1 MLAKGITSISLC
13 PDLGN
18 TPAIVNRKT
27 GAMFINQ
34 KKWKNIP
41 FNERMFII
49 LHELGHIV
57 KNTKNEFE
65 ADQFAF
71 QEYAKLGLSLKDSV
85 DAMAKVL
92 SYANPQH
99 YDRTVVQ
106 LNRALD
112 YDHKVNH
119 QPLKQVPMFKSDEIN
134 PGNTHEAFLDGFYGG
149 IHESF
154 LGFGKKPGI
163 IRTLIDNRQENKEN
177 RIEGRQNKR
186 SIIAEARADKIRSKG
201 NAAEILAEQGINQND
216 FGNTIASGIG
226 DLGAGVAA
234 ALGGGSGKMGGLM
247 DGILG
252 SLGDGSGADGAKAP
266 EEQKNSKTTW
276 IIVSVIVVVIIAGAV
291 IYFTGKKGKK

>member
-34 KKWKNIP
+34 KVWKKIP

-57 KNTKNEFE
+57 LNTKNEFA

-71 QEYAKLGLSLKDSV
+71 EQYANLGLSLKDSV
-85 DAMAKVL
+85 DAMAQVL

-106 LNRALD
+106 LNRALA
-112 YDHKVNH
+112 YDHKVNN
-119 QPLKQVPMFKSDEIN
+119 QPKKTFPMFTTQEIN
-134 PGNTHEAFLDGFYGG
+134 SANSHDAFLEGFYGG
-149 IHESF
+149 NHESF

-163 IRTLIDNRQENKEN
+163 VRTLITNRQENKQTKL
-177 RIEGRQNKR
+177 EGKNYKKQTL
-186 SIIAEARADKIRSKG
+186 ADARADKIRSKG
-201 NAAEILAEQGINQND
+201 TAAEILAEQGLNQND

-234 ALGGGSGKMGGLM
+234 ALGGGAGKQGSMMEGL
-247 DGILG
+247 LG
-252 SLGDGSGADGAKAP
+252 SLGGGSGAGGAKTP
-266 EEQKNSKTTW
+266 EEEKSNKSTW
-276 IIVSVIVVVIIAGAV
+276 IIVGVVVVVIIAGAV
-291 IYFTGKKGKK
+291 IYFKGKGKK